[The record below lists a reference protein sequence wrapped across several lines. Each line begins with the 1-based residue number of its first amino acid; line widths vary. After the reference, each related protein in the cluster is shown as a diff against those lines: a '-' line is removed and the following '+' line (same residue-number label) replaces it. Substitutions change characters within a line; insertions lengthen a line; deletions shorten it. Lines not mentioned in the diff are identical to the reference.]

1 MKILEEVIPGSRC
14 KGPEA
19 GMSLLHLRKRKQ
31 ANDSKESS
39 ETGRRSPLKILELK
53 RGSETSI
60 Y

>member
-31 ANDSKESS
+31 ANVEGKEGAG
-39 ETGRRSPLKILELK
+39 GREVRDKAREV
-53 RGSETSI
+53 RR
-60 Y
+60 